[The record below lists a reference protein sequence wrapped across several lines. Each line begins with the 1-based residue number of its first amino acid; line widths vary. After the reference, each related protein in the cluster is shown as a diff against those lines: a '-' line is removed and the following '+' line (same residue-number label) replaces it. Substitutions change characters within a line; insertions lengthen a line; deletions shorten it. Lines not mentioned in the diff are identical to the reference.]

1 MFDEPTYISLL
12 YKNNMKISERI
23 VPDKDLFKKLSLKD
37 KDATFKL
44 ESGQMIIT
52 LEDVIF
58 IKISNMISLLDMGDI
73 LPQKRNFDSISNQK
87 TVDLEIFFENGS
99 VEYIKN
105 IKYFDDINLKLRP
118 KVNIYSH
125 LSNLDREDFYF
136 NLKNV
141 IYIKILDV
149 ESSMD
154 ISRIIT

>member
-1 MFDEPTYISLL
+1 MHEDPTYICLL

-23 VPDKDLFKKLSLKD
+23 LPDKELFKRLSLKD

-44 ESGQMIIT
+44 ESGQIIIT

-73 LPQKRNFDSISNQK
+73 LPSKRNFENVNVK

-99 VEYIKN
+99 VEHIKN
-105 IKYFDDINLKLRP
+105 IKYVDEINSKLKPRGNT
-118 KVNIYSH
+118 NIH

-141 IYIKILDV
+141 IYIKILDL

-154 ISRIIT
+154 ISRVII